1 MTAKSH
7 AVREPGWED
16 TVNAS
21 ELLINAVIDDKPL
34 GDSIG
39 LGQKAWR
46 KVAPLD
52 CRGTRT
58 DEPLGGKA
66 GPNSSNSCSCGTR

>member
-21 ELLINAVIDDKPL
+21 ELLINAVIDDKPSS
-34 GDSIG
+34 DTEG
-39 LGQKAWR
+39 LSQK
-46 KVAPLD
+46 
-52 CRGTRT
+52 GTEEGCPARLTGHT
-58 DEPLGGKA
+58 DG
-66 GPNSSNSCSCGTR
+66 